1 MARWVFIYLQMELG
15 IHINHQPYNRDA
27 VYKWI
32 LILYVIFLKSF
43 WWKIAHWQKRVR
55 HFVFPAPTSLLEFYW
70 NVLMMVVLN
79 APFRAVILSSTCWL
93 SLSCV
98 TGIFVNNLMNKI
110 WWMFPE
116 DSDVR
121 FTEAFVKYICQSQN
135 WQGNGPEKRRCKYS
149 GAVSTCSGSEWGSK
163 LIKSEQY
170 LTVIRR
176 RTAPEGMVWGMEI
189 EVTWCIDEVVVYPP
203 RKRWISNT
211 TSKLCKST
219 WLTCSQ

>member
-1 MARWVFIYLQMELG
+1 MLHFG
-15 IHINHQPYNRDA
+15 T
-27 VYKWI
+27 
-32 LILYVIFLKSF
+32 VI
-43 WWKIAHWQKRVR
+43 W
-55 HFVFPAPTSLLEFYW
+55 
-70 NVLMMVVLN
+70 
-79 APFRAVILSSTCWL
+79 SSTCWL
-93 SLSCV
+93 SLGCV

-110 WWMFPE
+110 WWMSPE
-116 DSDVR
+116 DSDVC